1 MNAFGLSPTQHNA
14 IAQRLQDKYGASGP
28 HIYADLFKL
37 HEGAKTWFSKKANV
51 ALFLKAL
58 SSQMLLEIPMYDA
71 ITQIGQTLQSADP
84 QGAEEMRNLYQEAE
98 TWNGLMENWNDGL
111 THRLAQFSPRL
122 AQRFY
127 IIQNMGSFTEAIRT
141 ISNELNTWDASQF
154 SLSL

>member
-71 ITQIGQTLQSADP
+71 ITQIGKTLQATDP
-84 QGAEEMRNLYQEAE
+84 QGAEEMRNLCQE
-98 TWNGLMENWNDGL
+98 MENCKDGL

-154 SLSL
+154 GLSL